1 VLGELIMDRVKLIGE
16 RMSVRYKPRKDLTL
30 GDAVAELK
38 YLVDQVNV
46 FAIVSPSSRDVSLLK
61 EIIAVV
67 DGMDVP
73 EIVGG
78 NDGEA

>member
-1 VLGELIMDRVKLIGE
+1 MDRAKLIGE

>member
-1 VLGELIMDRVKLIGE
+1 
-16 RMSVRYKPRKDLTL
+16 MSARYKPRKDLTL

-38 YLVDQVNV
+38 YLVDQLNV
-46 FAIVSPSSRDVSLLK
+46 FAIVSPSSKDVSLLK

-78 NDGEA
+78 DDGEA

>member
-1 VLGELIMDRVKLIGE
+1 MLGELIMDRVKLIGE

>member
-1 VLGELIMDRVKLIGE
+1 MDRVKLIGK
-16 RMSVRYKPRKDLTL
+16 RMSARYKPRKDLTL

-46 FAIVSPSSRDVSLLK
+46 FAIVSPSSKDVSLLK

>member
-1 VLGELIMDRVKLIGE
+1 M
-16 RMSVRYKPRKDLTL
+16 

-38 YLVDQVNV
+38 YLVDQLNV
-46 FAIVSPSSRDVSLLK
+46 FAIVSPSSKDVSLLK

-78 NDGEA
+78 DDGEA